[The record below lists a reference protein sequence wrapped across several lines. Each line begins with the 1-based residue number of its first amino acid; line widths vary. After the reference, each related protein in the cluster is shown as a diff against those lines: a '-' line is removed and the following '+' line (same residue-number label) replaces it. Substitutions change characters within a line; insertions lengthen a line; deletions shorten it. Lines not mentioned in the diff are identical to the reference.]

1 MADKIVAQGVV
12 PVKRLRDSDTLTLT
26 LEGNGKPL
34 FQAVDTEAANADGS
48 AGVVPDWSKAE
59 NQPVLTPKCV
69 SARGNAVVLSMHQ
82 WEYLGTA
89 VNFNGA
95 SSGGWT
101 TSSDGRFQMN
111 TATGALKIVKN
122 LASKTNI
129 ANDSLRYKCVATV
142 AGVEFSLEITVDV
155 VIQPAGSAAY
165 IGTLWTNN
173 SVLDETHASTV
184 INSTLYIGQTTVSD
198 YTVKWEGKDGV
209 LSGKDGK
216 TLTVTRDMVDSNTLF
231 VANFYR
237 TGSSTPC
244 YRAGIR
250 IADTADIYAVQTAVD
265 GNYVTATSG
274 VKVTATV
281 VNVKTNSAVT
291 LKNASWV
298 ATVYY
303 ASAAQSGT
311 TGAEIKTIRT
321 EKNNQVTITSK
332 DTDIL
337 ENGKTVLRDVNVNFS
352 VEGEL
357 A

>member
-34 FQAVDTEAANADGS
+34 FQAVDEDAANADGT
-48 AGVVPDWSKAE
+48 AGVVPDWTKAE
-59 NQPVLTPKCV
+59 NQPTLTPKCV
-69 SARGNAVVLSMHQ
+69 SARGNTVVLSMHQ

-89 VNFNGA
+89 VTFNGA
-95 SSGGWT
+95 QSGGWT

-111 TATGALKIVKN
+111 TTTGALKIVKN

-142 AGVEFSLEITVDV
+142 AGVEFSMEITVDV

-165 IGTLWTNN
+165 LGTLWTSN
-173 SVLDETHASTV
+173 SVLDETHATTTIS
-184 INSTLYIGQTTVSD
+184 SALYIGQTVVSD
-198 YTVKWEGKDGV
+198 YTVKWESGGKA

-216 TLTVTRDMVDSNTLF
+216 TLEVTRDMVDSNTLF

-237 TGSSTPC
+237 TGSATAC

-250 IADTADIYAVQTAVD
+250 IADTADIYIVQASVD
-265 GNYVTATSG
+265 GDMVTATSG
-274 VKVTATV
+274 VKVTASV
-281 VNVKTNSAVT
+281 VNVKTNSSVS

-311 TGAEIKTIRT
+311 TGADIRTIRT
-321 EKNNQVTITSK
+321 EKSNQVTITNK
-332 DTDIL
+332 DTDIV